1 MIFALDYLNDRE
13 WVTSKLSCHLRISK
27 SLIALL
33 FRCLMNVSSRTRLP
47 VGFRCFEGH
56 FRTRWCLRHVFGGVM
71 HHCVVR
77 RSGSVP
83 TEIGSAHQGGSVV
96 QTRIH
101 RNIAKQRLFR
111 NPTDL
116 RQFFDH
122 GLTEISVFEK
132 KSLHYFKDIRNIMG
146 VFGFIL

>member
-1 MIFALDYLNDRE
+1 MIE
-13 WVTSKLSCHLRISK
+13 KLSCHLRISK

-56 FRTRWCLRHVFGGVM
+56 FRTRWCLRHVFCGVM

-101 RNIAKQRLFR
+101 RNIAKQRLPGK
-111 NPTDL
+111 PTDL
-116 RQFFDH
+116 RQFPAHSLPGTFFLEAKNH
-122 GLTEISVFEK
+122 IENRATSETVWAQFIFWCGKFE
-132 KSLHYFKDIRNIMG
+132 
-146 VFGFIL
+146 